1 MLPPAS
7 NGAIGNGAMAKTT
20 TENQAT
26 IAHTRADEGD
36 RWVGFLVETVIWGVV
51 FFSLKGLFDTPLPFY
66 VETIGTWPL
75 FIAYK
80 SFMLYK
86 NGAHLGHMV
95 AGIQIVDYRT
105 GGKLSVGQAIA
116 RTIPEFSYELIIFL
130 VVNAYMVMVR
140 DDHRHA
146 FDLIAGT
153 IAVKAK
159 DEEIEAEY
167 TDEENSRDGGSGPQQ
182 KETDDGTLYRESDRP
197 PFT

>member
-1 MLPPAS
+1 MAMTS
-7 NGAIGNGAMAKTT
+7 KRETGAMVKSG
-20 TENQAT
+20 TET
-26 IAHTRADEGD
+26 GETVTHVRADEVD
-36 RWVGFLVETVIWGVV
+36 RFIGFIVESVIWSVV
-51 FFSLKGLFDTPLPFY
+51 FFGLKSLFDTPLPFY

-80 SFMLYK
+80 SFMLHK

-105 GGKLSVGQAIA
+105 GGKLSARQAVA
-116 RTIPEFSYELIIFL
+116 RTLPEFSYEFIIPLI
-130 VVNAYMVMVR
+130 VNVFMVIAR

-159 DEEIEAEY
+159 EEEAEAEY
-167 TDEENSRDGGSGPQQ
+167 SDEETQRDDPRRSESRGAA
-182 KETDDGTLYRESDRP
+182 DDAVTYRESDRP